1 MRGAEAEGGATVL
14 PLLFLNF
21 SALAVSLTIEDTID
35 RTMTSSAS
43 ALTTDERASAIE
55 SILELSQFGVRGV
68 PATVLPA
75 LTTVSSPS
83 SSAIDRDGDG
93 NRGGG
98 AIVILY
104 HDLRYGPTTT
114 DKFVGKDN
122 GIFTTTSKNVRE
134 SEEIVE
140 KIERS
145 LVKRGL

>member
-1 MRGAEAEGGATVL
+1 MSAMAMAWHSS
-14 PLLFLNF
+14 F
-21 SALAVSLTIEDTID
+21 S
-35 RTMTSSAS
+35 
-43 ALTTDERASAIE
+43 
-55 SILELSQFGVRGV
+55 
-68 PATVLPA
+68 
-75 LTTVSSPS
+75 
-83 SSAIDRDGDG
+83 
-93 NRGGG
+93 
-98 AIVILY
+98 ILY